1 MNTTK
6 WLTCALLGIGLAMP
20 MAEIMATSARADEN
34 SAAAAAPDRKTKHN
48 RQWKNAKK
56 RAHEAARHGN
66 AKKVV
71 QDFKEALNSPDIV
84 VNVCVVN
91 IINKA
96 DNVVAIGGSVDQV
109 INVIDGANCEIN

>member
-6 WLTCALLGIGLAMP
+6 WLTYALLGIGLAMP
-20 MAEIMATSARADEN
+20 VAEILATSARADD

-48 RQWKNAKK
+48 RQWKIAKK

-66 AKKVV
+66 AQKVV

-109 INVIDGANCEIN
+109 IN